1 MYSIQQLYVVVK
13 LSGNYLSVA
22 LFLSSEGWRGYFV
35 SNKEYTNKD
44 SIVDV
49 LQV

>member
-1 MYSIQQLYVVVK
+1 MVIK
-13 LSGNYLSVA
+13 LSGNYLPVA
-22 LFLSSEGWRGYFV
+22 LFLPSEGRKSYFV
-35 SNKEYTNKD
+35 NNKKYTNKD